1 MLWAC
6 MVWLSALSARANGRL
21 PGATELTVNRSDP
34 RHLVARATFGMV
46 QSFDGG
52 ESWQWI
58 CERAV
63 NVSGEADPPVAV
75 TADDTIVLL
84 PPASGALVSRDRGCT
99 WSPAVAPLL
108 DRRAVDLTVDPS
120 EPARVLVIASAVDS
134 IDARGVV
141 AYANALLETRDNAQ
155 TWSELS
161 QLPAS
166 FFAETVEIATS
177 DPNRIYVGGTSSADP
192 TLGIVQR
199 SEDGGRTW
207 RESGV
212 QLPPGSGSMFISAV
226 DPRDPDRLWVR
237 LPARGDRFGILPVS
251 LIVSSDKGESWATLT
266 ATEHQAMLGFALSPD
281 GTRLAYG
288 GPGDGLYVGASDGS
302 QGFSK
307 VSDLRVRCLRWYR
320 DGLYACGTESVD
332 PLQPGDPFSAGI
344 SSDEGKSFRAI
355 YTMANTCPQRCAD
368 ASDFESTCRDVWTV
382 LAPSFAA
389 SGDGCAV
396 SWSQTSEPDAGTSPV
411 TSADAGTVNASARI
425 ARAGCSAAVGGAP
438 NSSICA
444 LLLLACFWRF
454 GRRALLAA
462 VGVNCGTAE
471 TATAPDA
478 AGYVAC
484 PETIPELA
492 AGATFS
498 GQEGRVQVELSAASH
513 MPARKYRNEWVLGLL
528 DAHGQAID
536 DAVVARIEAFMPV
549 HGHYSRPSAEIAQRE
564 HPAELDATVYFTM
577 RGPWEV
583 QMEVRSATA
592 GDDYV
597 VINVCVEE

>member
-1 MLWAC
+1 MYRSLFWAC
-6 MVWLSALSARANGRL
+6 VVWLSAQPARANGRL

-161 QLPAS
+161 QLPAN
-166 FFAETVEIATS
+166 FFAETIEIAAS
-177 DPNRIYVGGTSSADP
+177 DPDRIYVGGTSSADP
-192 TLGIVQR
+192 TLGLVQR

-207 RESGV
+207 RENSV
-212 QLPPGSGSMFISAV
+212 QLPAGSGSMFISAV

-288 GPGDGLYVGASDGS
+288 GPGDGLWVGASDGS
-302 QGFSK
+302 EGFSK

-344 SSDEGKSFRAI
+344 FSDEGKSFRAI
-355 YTMANTCPQRCAD
+355 YTMADTCPQRCAD
-368 ASDFESTCRDVWTV
+368 ASGFESTCRDVWAV
-382 LAPSFAA
+382 LAPSFGAE
-389 SGDGCAV
+389 GEGCAV
-396 SWSQTSEPDAGTSPV
+396 SWSRASEADAGTSPAAAAA
-411 TSADAGTVNASARI
+411 T
-425 ARAGCSAAVGGAP
+425 GCSAAAGGSAWS
-438 NSSICA
+438 NIA
-444 LLLLACFWRF
+444 LLLLASLWRF

-462 VGVNCGTAE
+462 VGVSCGAADM
-471 TATAPDA
+471 ATSPDP

-484 PETIPELA
+484 PENTPELA
-492 AGATFS
+492 VGAVFS
-498 GQEGRVQVELSAASH
+498 GQEGRVQVELTAASH
-513 MPARKYRNEWVLGLL
+513 LPARKYRNEWVLELL
-528 DAHGQAID
+528 DADSRPID
-536 DAVVARIEAFMPV
+536 DAVVARFEAFMPV
-549 HGHYSRPSAEIAQRE
+549 HGHFSRPPAEIAERD
-564 HPAELDATVYFTM
+564 HPGDVDATIYFTM

-583 QMEVRSATA
+583 QMEVRSAAA

-597 VINVCVEE
+597 VLDVCVEE